1 MIKLNGSH
9 QVYQKFCQKLFL
21 GSYLSTAAEEIG
33 ADNFFAR
40 EQRLDLENE
49 FSGEPYEQK
58 SESNRKTQ
66 IENDLDE
73 ETTEDPALVEKVD

>member
-1 MIKLNGSH
+1 M
-9 QVYQKFCQKLFL
+9 
-21 GSYLSTAAEEIG
+21 
-33 ADNFFAR
+33 
-40 EQRLDLENE
+40 DLENE

>member
-1 MIKLNGSH
+1 M
-9 QVYQKFCQKLFL
+9 
-21 GSYLSTAAEEIG
+21 
-33 ADNFFAR
+33 
-40 EQRLDLENE
+40 DLENE

-58 SESNRKTQ
+58 SECNRKTQ